1 MINKIDNSIPKI
13 NEETGQPT
21 NLTRIPKKVLDRED
35 FIKLFITQLQYQDPM
50 NPIENNEMA
59 IQLALFNQVD
69 QLMNIN
75 DTIKELKDLIENF
88 QLNYAVSLIGK
99 LVKIEGNIGRV
110 ENDKFLGG
118 EFTLEEPYNK
128 VEIIIT
134 DSQGKL
140 IKKLELYNLEKGT
153 HKILWDATDINGN
166 IVPDGNYF
174 ISITAFK
181 GEQPETII
189 PIVISKIT
197 GAILGESTKLVLNG
211 KNQIDIDQIKEI
223 LGG

>member
-118 EFTLEEPYNK
+118 DLLWKNL
-128 VEIIIT
+128 IIKWK
-134 DSQGKL
+134 S
-140 IKKLELYNLEKGT
+140 
-153 HKILWDATDINGN
+153 
-166 IVPDGNYF
+166 
-174 ISITAFK
+174 S
-181 GEQPETII
+181 
-189 PIVISKIT
+189 
-197 GAILGESTKLVLNG
+197 
-211 KNQIDIDQIKEI
+211 
-223 LGG
+223 